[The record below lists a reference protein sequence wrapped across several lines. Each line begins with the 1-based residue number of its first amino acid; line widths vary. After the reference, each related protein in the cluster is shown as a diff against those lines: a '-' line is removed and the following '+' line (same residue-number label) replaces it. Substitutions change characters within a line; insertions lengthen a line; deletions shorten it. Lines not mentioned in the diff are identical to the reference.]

1 MLPSRAD
8 FPTRSPSPKL
18 VLPPLV
24 QQNLGLI
31 VAVLYGTV
39 SVSITVFNKA
49 VLTGYGF
56 NYSNTLSLGQG
67 LCSLAFL
74 YGLRSHGVVTFPNLN
89 WRTALEVRYS
99 TNENSA
105 CELC

>member
-1 MLPSRAD
+1 MLPNRPD
-8 FPTRSPSPKL
+8 FPVRSPSPKL

-49 VLTGYGF
+49 VLSGYGF

-74 YGLRSHGVVTFPNLN
+74 YGLRNYGIVYFPNLK
-89 WRTALEVRYS
+89 WKTALEVRKS
-99 TNENSA
+99 VN
-105 CELC
+105 